1 VSFSKLLIIAG
12 VFLVVFGLAYEL
24 ITVFWSKKI
33 PLDIKI
39 EKDNFT
45 LFLPV
50 GTSILISLILSV
62 VVYLFNRF

>member
-12 VFLVVFGLAYEL
+12 VFLVVFGLTYEL

-45 LFLPV
+45 LFLPI

>member
-1 VSFSKLLIIAG
+1 MSFSKLLIIAG
-12 VFLVVFGLAYEL
+12 VFLVVFGLTYEL

-45 LFLPV
+45 LFLPI